1 MTTGDRAE
9 VAPLARQR
17 RAGREG
23 GDTHVVRPQQ
33 RVIADELGVVPVID
47 PAAEVARRVTFLRDY
62 LRRSGAAGYLL
73 AVSGGQDS
81 TLAGRLC
88 QLAVEAVRADGALAR
103 FVTVRMPYRSQADEE
118 DAQLALRFI
127 AADEGLTVNIEHG
140 VDGVVRDVQSAT
152 GQPLSDFV
160 KGNVKARLRMVAQY
174 AVAGEQ
180 NLLVVG
186 TDHAAE
192 AVTGFFTK
200 YGDGGADVVPL
211 AGLSKRQGR
220 ALLEHLG
227 APARLYEKAP
237 TADLLDDQPGQTDE
251 DNLGLR
257 YVDIDDYLE
266 GGSVSEEVAEAVEG
280 RYRASEHKR
289 RLPASAR
296 DDWWR

>member
-1 MTTGDRAE
+1 
-9 VAPLARQR
+9 
-17 RAGREG
+17 
-23 GDTHVVRPQQ
+23 VRPHQ
-33 RVIADELGVVPVID
+33 RAIADELGVVPSVD
-47 PAAEVARRVTFLRDY
+47 PAAEITRRVAFLHDY
-62 LRRSGAAGYLL
+62 LLRTGAAGYVL

-88 QLAVEAVRADGALAR
+88 QLAVEAVCAEGASAR

-127 AADEGLTVNIEHG
+127 AADEGITLNIEHG

-152 GQPLSDFV
+152 GEPLSDFV

-211 AGLSKRQGR
+211 TGLSKRQGR

-227 APARLYEKAP
+227 APVRLYEKAP

-251 DNLGLR
+251 ANLGLR
-257 YVDIDDYLE
+257 YADIDAYLE
-266 GGSVSEEVAEAVEG
+266 GGTVSEEVAEAIEA
-280 RYRASEHKR
+280 RYRATEHKR
-289 RLPASAR
+289 RLPVSGH

>member
-1 MTTGDRAE
+1 M
-9 VAPLARQR
+9 
-17 RAGREG
+17 
-23 GDTHVVRPQQ
+23 RPQQ
-33 RVIADELGVVPVID
+33 RAIADELGVVPVID
-47 PAAEVARRVTFLRDY
+47 PAAEVARRVTFLREY
-62 LRRSGAAGYLL
+62 LRAAGAAGYLL

-88 QLAVEAVRADGALAR
+88 QLAVEAARADGAPAR
-103 FVTVRMPYRSQADEE
+103 FVTVRMPYRVQADEE

-127 AADEGLTVNIEHG
+127 AADEGLTVNVEHG
-140 VDGVVRDVQSAT
+140 VDGVVRDVRSAT
-152 GQPLSDFV
+152 GEPLSDFV

-180 NLLVVG
+180 GLLVVG

-200 YGDGGADVVPL
+200 HGDGGVDLVPL
-211 AGLSKRQGR
+211 AGLTKRQGR
-220 ALLEHLG
+220 QLLEHLG

-251 DNLGLR
+251 ANLGLS
-257 YVDIDDYLE
+257 YADIDTYLE
-266 GGSVSEEVAEAVEG
+266 GGDVSDEVAGAIEA
-280 RYRASEHKR
+280 RYRATEHKR